1 MCFHFKTHTHTHEWR
16 EGKILRIFATLW
28 NIFLVQLASSRKI
41 HIQTL
46 LTLFRYAKL
55 MDCKTH
61 FSFFSEDSVC
71 HFFTIHS
78 QCRLFIGLLKNIVV
92 EIEVPRWIFP
102 MLSII
107 AYGSG
112 NWIFLPSEVTST
124 MSLRVLIVN
133 RLCKKIETG
142 EEFAVKVVSKAT
154 LSKGRRYNRRKNL
167 EEQLVRNIFKEYELV
182 QNLNHPNIIKCYEV
196 FETFH
201 VLYIGKN

>member
-1 MCFHFKTHTHTHEWR
+1 M
-16 EGKILRIFATLW
+16 
-28 NIFLVQLASSRKI
+28 QLASSRTM

>member
-1 MCFHFKTHTHTHEWR
+1 
-16 EGKILRIFATLW
+16 
-28 NIFLVQLASSRKI
+28 
-41 HIQTL
+41 
-46 LTLFRYAKL
+46 
-55 MDCKTH
+55 
-61 FSFFSEDSVC
+61 
-71 HFFTIHS
+71 
-78 QCRLFIGLLKNIVV
+78 
-92 EIEVPRWIFP
+92 